1 MHILRGLELYR
12 GKPIFY
18 SFGDFIY
25 QGMRVEY
32 LPPEFME
39 KYGLDVDATAQ
50 EALWVRSKGG
60 KIGLQT
66 NEKNFLTVVPKLT
79 YEDGALVDLVMLP
92 VKLGFKTGSETL
104 EGLPYFAEG
113 DEGEKI
119 YQKYQKLSAELGT
132 ELIYEN
138 GLIKVKG

>member
-1 MHILRGLELYR
+1 MHVLRGLELYR

-18 SFGDFIY
+18 SLGDFVY

-32 LPPEFME
+32 LPPDFME
-39 KYGLDVDATAQ
+39 KYGVDVNASAK

-79 YEDGALVDLVMLP
+79 YENGELSDLTMMP
-92 VKLGFKTGSETL
+92 VKLGFGTGSETL
-104 EGLPYFAEG
+104 EGLPYFAT
-113 DEGEKI
+113 DAEGEKI
-119 YQKYQKLSAELGT
+119 FSKYQKLSAALGT
-132 ELIYEN
+132 ELAYGN
-138 GLIKVKG
+138 GFIKIKE